1 MSPLRTA
8 EGSLHFSIGRLR
20 LKWPRPKTQLHHFH
34 HSPASMPSRS
44 TLLASP
50 TLSATSSPLSV
61 DELDGPSRR
70 LLKARHHDMDKMEI
84 ETNTLTAMLHYE
96 TIKFTIYKLQI
107 RSTARF
113 ADAGE
118 WALIK
123 RYSEFFY
130 FRQTLL
136 KLFEKW
142 DLQFRSDA
150 ERVQCKEFA
159 LATALLLPALEIP
172 TFPRKHMRCDTVA
185 IIKERRT
192 KLQQFVRKMLDA
204 YTDISVFLHD
214 TQSRS
219 TRAFSNLSE
228 ILKVLEEFM
237 VIPPHQ
243 KEINRRQTAAVLAL
257 EDVEVEQHA
266 TADCKDRTCCICL
279 NDFDSDEEEEAVVE
293 DRMVK
298 LPCSHQ
304 FHEDCVIDWFN
315 TSTTCPL
322 CRKPA
327 FTVDQWSFDV
337 SIN

>member
-1 MSPLRTA
+1 
-8 EGSLHFSIGRLR
+8 
-20 LKWPRPKTQLHHFH
+20 
-34 HSPASMPSRS
+34 MPSRS
-44 TLLASP
+44 SFASN
-50 TLSATSSPLSV
+50 LSVNATSPLAV

-84 ETNTLTAMLHYE
+84 KTNTLTAMLHYE

-113 ADAGE
+113 VDAGE
-118 WALIK
+118 WMLIK

-136 KLFEKW
+136 KLFQKW
-142 DLQFRSDA
+142 DLQFHDDTKRT
-150 ERVQCKEFA
+150 QCKEFA
-159 LATALLLPALEIP
+159 LATALLLPPLEIP
-172 TFPRKHMRCDTVA
+172 TFPRKHMRCDTVS
-185 IIKERRT
+185 IVKERQT
-192 KLQQFVRKMLDA
+192 KLQHFVRKMLDA

-214 TQSRS
+214 AQSRN

-228 ILKVLEEFM
+228 MLQVLEEFL
-237 VIPPHQ
+237 VIPPQQ
-243 KEINRRQTAAVLAL
+243 KEISRRQTAAVLAL
-257 EDVEVEQHA
+257 EDVEVEQS
-266 TADCKDRTCCICL
+266 DCKDRTCCICL
-279 NDFDSDEEEEAVVE
+279 NDYDSDEEEVVE

-322 CRKPA
+322 CRQPA
-327 FTVDQWSFDV
+327 YREEQWSFDV
-337 SIN
+337 SIH

>member
-1 MSPLRTA
+1 
-8 EGSLHFSIGRLR
+8 
-20 LKWPRPKTQLHHFH
+20 
-34 HSPASMPSRS
+34 MPSRS
-44 TLLASP
+44 SLLTSP
-50 TLSATSSPLSV
+50 TLTTTSSPLAV

-84 ETNTLTAMLHYE
+84 QTNTLTAVLHYE

-118 WALIK
+118 WTLIK

-136 KLFEKW
+136 KLLEKW
-142 DLQFRSDA
+142 DLHFRSDT
-150 ERVQCKEFA
+150 ERLQCKEFSLVA
-159 LATALLLPALEIP
+159 ALLLPALEIP

-214 TQSRS
+214 TQSRN

-228 ILKVLEEFM
+228 ILRVLEEFM
-237 VIPPHQ
+237 VIPPQQ
-243 KEINRRQTAAVLAL
+243 KEINRRQTAAVLSL
-257 EDVEVEQHA
+257 EDVESA
-266 TADCKDRTCCICL
+266 TSDCKERTCCICL
-279 NDFDSDEEEEAVVE
+279 NDYDSDEEEVVEVVE

-322 CRKPA
+322 CRMPA
-327 FTVDQWSFDV
+327 FTEEHWSFDV

>member
-1 MSPLRTA
+1 
-8 EGSLHFSIGRLR
+8 
-20 LKWPRPKTQLHHFH
+20 
-34 HSPASMPSRS
+34 MPSRS
-44 TLLASP
+44 SALASP
-50 TLSATSSPLSV
+50 TVSPTSSPLSI
-61 DELDGPSRR
+61 DLLDGPSRR

-84 ETNTLTAMLHYE
+84 QTNTLTAVLHYE

-118 WALIK
+118 WTLVK

-142 DLQFRSDA
+142 DLQFHSDT
-150 ERVQCKEFA
+150 ERQQCKEFA

-185 IIKERRT
+185 IVKERQT

-214 TQSRS
+214 TQSRN
-219 TRAFSNLSE
+219 TRAFTNLSE

-237 VIPPHQ
+237 VIPPQQ

-257 EDVEVEQHA
+257 EDVEVDQNTTSDYKE
-266 TADCKDRTCCICL
+266 RTCCICL
-279 NDFDSDEEEEAVVE
+279 NDYDSDEEEEEVVE

-298 LPCSHQ
+298 LPCSHL

-322 CRKPA
+322 CRQPA
-327 FTVDQWSFDV
+327 FADEPWSFDV

>member
-1 MSPLRTA
+1 
-8 EGSLHFSIGRLR
+8 
-20 LKWPRPKTQLHHFH
+20 
-34 HSPASMPSRS
+34 MPSRS
-44 TLLASP
+44 SFLASP
-50 TLSATSSPLSV
+50 TLTAASSPLAV

-84 ETNTLTAMLHYE
+84 QTNTLTAVLHYE

-113 ADAGE
+113 ADGGE
-118 WALIK
+118 WTLIK

-136 KLFEKW
+136 KLLEKW
-142 DLQFRSDA
+142 DLHFRNDT
-150 ERVQCKEFA
+150 ERLQCKEFT
-159 LATALLLPALEIP
+159 LATALLLPSLEIP

-185 IIKERRT
+185 IIKERRA

-214 TQSRS
+214 TQSRN
-219 TRAFSNLSE
+219 TRAFSNLSD
-228 ILKVLEEFM
+228 ILQVLEEFM
-237 VIPPHQ
+237 VIPPQQ

-257 EDVEVEQHA
+257 EDVENA
-266 TADCKDRTCCICL
+266 TSDCKDRTCCICL
-279 NDFDSDEEEEAVVE
+279 NDYDSDVEEEEIIE
-293 DRMVK
+293 DTMVK

-327 FTVDQWSFDV
+327 FTEEHWSFDV